1 MAPSL
6 VILQGILAHFG
17 FRRAWYLGAALTPL
31 LQVDDESTL
40 SARPNP
46 DTERGGRVLW
56 LRHEDRATGT
66 DPTTPAD
73 LVLIALYYGICGER
87 RNWGR
92 ALERVDEAFR
102 NGRVGEQASRDQ
114 IGEVKTRPCCKQRGV
129 RNLVERLA

>member
-92 ALERVDEAFR
+92 ALER
-102 NGRVGEQASRDQ
+102 GM
-114 IGEVKTRPCCKQRGV
+114 GV
-129 RNLVERLA
+129 LTKPFAMDGLANKLHEIKSAK